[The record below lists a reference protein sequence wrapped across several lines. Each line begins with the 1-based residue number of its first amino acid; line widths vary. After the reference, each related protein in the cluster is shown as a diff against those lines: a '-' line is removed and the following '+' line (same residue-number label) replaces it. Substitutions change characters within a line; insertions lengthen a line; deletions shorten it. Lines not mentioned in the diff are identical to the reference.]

1 MRDYYKE
8 FVDISLQQCR
18 EDDYLDPKKIR
29 AHNIAMRKMKRLKR
43 ELQSNGVTD
52 FCQKLLKHEDDRV
65 RMNAAVL
72 CLQLQF
78 CKTEAVETLSHIAH
92 SSTDNTLRFSAKM
105 VLKGIDQT

>member
-29 AHNIAMRKMKRLKR
+29 AHNIAMRKMKRLQR

-72 CLQLQF
+72 WSTASVLQDGS
-78 CKTEAVETLSHIAH
+78 CRDVISY
-92 SSTDNTLRFSAKM
+92 ST
-105 VLKGIDQT
+105 